1 MATTT
6 EIDWLEA
13 LETRVRQAAGRLH
26 ELKEENRALARRVE
40 ALESELEETRR
51 SGDAASGWERER
63 DEIRRRVERLA
74 DGLEELIQE

>member
-13 LETRVRQAAGRLH
+13 LEERVREAAEKLR
-26 ELKEENRALARRVE
+26 ELREENRALARRVE
-40 ALESELEETRR
+40 ALEGELEEARQVD
-51 SGDAASGWERER
+51 DAAGWQRER

-74 DGLEELIQE
+74 EGLEELIRE